1 MALKLRQNCT
11 IQVGLLLFAILCTG
25 CLNTQNRKVVMEDDL
40 KKEKIADKANN
51 LVKKTY
57 RELQAEEMNREKELQ
72 ISEKL
77 YREELYR
84 ESVRK
89 KLTELEDE
97 PTYDAFESYEADR
110 SRVLNRKFADTRPG
124 SAKE

>member
-1 MALKLRQNCT
+1 MALKLRQNYI
-11 IQVGLLLFAILCTG
+11 IQVGLLLFAILFTG
-25 CLNTQNRKVVMEDDL
+25 CLNTKNRKVVLEDDL
-40 KKEKIADKANN
+40 KKEKIAKAANN

-57 RELQAEEMNREKELQ
+57 RQIQAEEMNREKELQ

-89 KLTELEDE
+89 DLAELEDT
-97 PTYDAFESYEADR
+97 PTYDPFESYEDDR

-124 SAKE
+124 AAKE